1 MANGNPFFISP
12 AASQGAMQGLGA
24 IGSAF
29 IQKQQQDQAQAAQ
42 QAAQQEIQG
51 ALQSGDVGQI
61 QQVMLKYP
69 QMAQT
74 IEQSF
79 GFSSEQSK
87 QDMIN
92 RAFNI
97 LSGGRGVEVLGE
109 RAEQLEANGRDA
121 TQTREGMA
129 MEPEELRQ
137 VALATIGTLGSAEQ
151 IKFAQSLQKAR
162 GPGAD
167 TTAKLTEFDRWAGM
181 EPGPERDALANI
193 LGIRKQGKNTN
204 IPTPTG
210 YTVVDDAGNVV
221 NTVEIPAKK
230 QQFEAQQKQKEQAL
244 KAAERAE
251 AERVRQADIAEMDYQ
266 ESLEQTTN
274 QSIRAFNLA
283 GELLK
288 PGFIDAATGTWDRLT
303 PTLFKSTQDAINK
316 GLELKNMLTLENLG
330 LMTGVLTDK
339 DIEVLSSAGSGLRV
353 DEDGFIGSEDA
364 VRAQIEGIQDQLE
377 MRLKRAVRRGDLSQA
392 DFDAIVNPQEGR
404 TEIVMDATGQP
415 VAGATGQPQLSPFS
429 SAGQAQ
435 QSMQE
440 GRTATNPQTGQKMIF
455 RNGQW
460 VPVGG

>member
-1 MANGNPFFISP
+1 MANGNPFFIDP
-12 AASQGAMQGLGA
+12 AASRGFAQGLGA
-24 IGSAF
+24 VGSAF
-29 IQKQQQDQAQAAQ
+29 LKKQQMDEQAAQ
-42 QAAQQEIQG
+42 QAAAQQEIQG
-51 ALQSGDVGQI
+51 ALQSNDPL
-61 QQVMLKYP
+61 QVQAVMAKYP
-69 QMAQT
+69 EMAQQ
-74 IEQSF
+74 IES
-79 GFSSEQSK
+79 GFQFRSQATRQNMADTAFRILQGEDAATVL
-87 QDMIN
+87 QD
-92 RAFNI
+92 RAAFVQQM
-97 LSGGRGVEVLGE
+97 GG
-109 RAEQLEANGRDA
+109 DP
-121 TQTREGMA
+121 TQTLEGLQ
-129 MEPEELRQ
+129 MEPEELQ
-137 VALATIGTLGSAEQ
+137 QSAMMMLAQYGTPQQFEMVQ
-151 IKFAQSLQKAR
+151 RLQRAT
-162 GPGAD
+162 GPEAD

-274 QSIRAFNLA
+274 QSVRAFNLA
-283 GELLK
+283 GELLE

-435 QSMQE
+435 QAAQE
-440 GRTATNPQTGQKMIF
+440 GRTATNPQTGEKMIF

-460 VPVGG
+460 VPMG